1 MNAKLLSILL
11 SVHVITPSSNKKFA
25 TSFTATLSL
34 RYPTAAFQF
43 QIAKM
48 SEQDTTCG
56 DVDVDACADRK
67 QLSKNALK
75 KRWKKEAVERKKAE
89 KVAMRVSEF
98 MLVTC
103 YVDVRCRITNSHY
116 IFYPHR
122 PPPIHHP
129 RTVATRVY
137 LKKQSYVPIKR
148 NYQNYYF
155 NAMVMS
161 MRRYKYWVLPIHI
174 WHIP

>member
-89 KVAMRVSEF
+89 KVAMRAATDTSSSHSSHKGLSKKAILRSNQKKLPKLLF
-98 MLVTC
+98 QC
-103 YVDVRCRITNSHY
+103 HGDVNEALQI
-116 IFYPHR
+116 
-122 PPPIHHP
+122 
-129 RTVATRVY
+129 
-137 LKKQSYVPIKR
+137 
-148 NYQNYYF
+148 
-155 NAMVMS
+155 
-161 MRRYKYWVLPIHI
+161 
-174 WHIP
+174 